1 MSVNDQLTD
10 PLLLWRCGPAGRL
23 EQLQVARS
31 CHDDQVID
39 NHDGETEPI
48 RVLVVDDQELFR
60 RGLTML
66 LGVESGIE
74 VVGEAGDGIE
84 GTDLAASVAP
94 DVVLLDVRMPKRTVI
109 EACVEITEQ
118 VPSATIIMLTVSDE
132 VAAHNE
138 AGKSGAPGSTP
149 TDHPI
154 E

>member
-31 CHDDQVID
+31 CHDDQVSD

-84 GTDLAASVAP
+84 GTALAAAVAP
-94 DVVLLDVRMPKRTVI
+94 DVVLADVRMPKRRGYRKR
-109 EACVEITEQ
+109 
-118 VPSATIIMLTVSDE
+118 
-132 VAAHNE
+132 
-138 AGKSGAPGSTP
+138 AGQGKRGHGRGNSGGG
-149 TDHPI
+149 
-154 E
+154 